1 MANAMHATNH
11 TIMECSIC
19 LEECHTHHVVL
30 TCTHTFHRSCIGQ
43 WFDKGITNCP
53 MCRSL
58 VKLNDYHTFSDI
70 VKKLEANLEA
80 VTRQLEKIDK
90 VPFKSLTPYWQ
101 EKVDNLEY
109 QYLVINDKIN
119 GTDSLL

>member
-1 MANAMHATNH
+1 
-11 TIMECSIC
+11 
-19 LEECHTHHVVL
+19 
-30 TCTHTFHRSCIGQ
+30 
-43 WFDKGITNCP
+43 